1 MADKIKTYIINLKQS
16 SDRRQYI
23 QKEVSNY
30 LFLDSEFIEAVD
42 GRVLPTEE
50 IALLFD
56 RKRFEKYYSRRP
68 FPGEIGCTLSH
79 RECYRKFL
87 ESEEEVALILEDD
100 IHLLYEQDVGKVLQ
114 EAVCLLEK
122 APATLLYLQPPRLCW
137 SFSGQQFAGNYKL
150 YSMWCGVGSAIYLIN
165 RKGAQKM
172 LSCSYPYWLADH
184 YELFRLKG
192 IHIKAVFP
200 TFAAV
205 DEEIA
210 GKTDISR
217 KIDVCIPHSVRWLFY
232 RIRLEFIKR
241 FVSILV
247 FVGLLKLLDSDNK

>member
-1 MADKIKTYIINLKQS
+1 MAGKIKTYIINLKQS
-16 SDRRQYI
+16 SGRREYI

-30 LFLDSEFIEAVD
+30 PFLDSEFIEAVD
-42 GRVLPTEE
+42 GRVLSSEE
-50 IALLFD
+50 ITLLFD
-56 RKRFEKYYSRRP
+56 RKRFEKYYSRWP

-87 ESEEEVALILEDD
+87 DSEEEVALILEDD
-100 IHLLYEQDVGKVLQ
+100 IHFLYEQDVRMVLQ

-137 SFSGQQFAGNYKL
+137 SFSGQRFIGNYKL

-172 LSCSYPYWLADH
+172 LSCSHPYWLADH

-192 IHIKAVFP
+192 IHIKTVLP
-200 TFAAV
+200 TFAVV

-217 KIDVCIPHSVRWLFY
+217 KMDVRIPHNLKWLFY
-232 RIRLEFIKR
+232 RVRLEFVKR
-241 FVSILV
+241 FVSFLEV
-247 FVGLLKLLDSDNK
+247 VGLLKLLDSDSR